1 MDQQELERQREE
13 NMLLKEEIA
22 RLKKDGENQLWSL
35 QKTNEGIKILYKE
48 LDKKNQQLQRLD
60 QLKSDFV
67 STVSHELR
75 TPLAITREG
84 LNLVIDQIPGPINE
98 KQRKVLVT
106 GKQNIDR
113 LNKIIDDLLDISK
126 IEAGKMELKRGFADI
141 RKTLE
146 DLIESYQTVA
156 ALKRIQLRAHLPQ
169 DKVLLYIDTGKIIQV
184 MNNLLNNAYKFTPE
198 NGAIA
203 VRMDIREGDVM
214 ISVQDTGPGINPQD
228 MEKLFGKFQQFG
240 RTHGPGLKGTGLGL
254 AISKNLL
261 ELHGGS
267 IWVQSEV
274 GNGTTFHF
282 TLPLYHKIREEFDQ
296 DFDQLLKKV
305 EAEHQSLTLMILKLV
320 DFKNEVFPESDDAVI
335 CVLDPLVEKLRQ
347 VVSRPGDRVL
357 LYNQQ
362 FIYIVLAKTNRASTT
377 IMAGWIRET
386 ILQSEFMYDKQT
398 VYPVFQ
404 LGVAVFPAE
413 AQDRLSLV
421 KAAQD
426 DLVRKK
432 TALIVD
438 DNPQILHYL
447 QAALSKMGLEVRQA
461 KDGKECL
468 DRIAGKMPDLLV
480 LDLLM
485 PRMSGY
491 EVYSRLKG
499 QPETMHIPIIL
510 LTENPL
516 NMNEAKLHGIDV
528 ASVVSKSEGREKLT
542 GLVKRYI

>member
-1 MDQQELERQREE
+1 MDQPELEKFQEE
-13 NMLLKEEIA
+13 NRLLKEEIV
-22 RLKKDGENQLWSL
+22 RLRKDSDTQLWSL
-35 QKTNEGIKILYKE
+35 QKTNEGLKILYKE
-48 LDKKNQQLQRLD
+48 LDQKNQQLQRLD

-98 KQRKVLVT
+98 KQRKVLLT

-126 IEAGKMELKRGFADI
+126 IEAGKMEVKRGFADL
-141 RKTLE
+141 RKVLE
-146 DLIESYQTVA
+146 ELIESYQTVVA
-156 ALKRIQLRAHLPQ
+156 HKHIQLSAQFPEE
-169 DKVLLYIDTGKIIQV
+169 KVFLYIDADKVIQV

-198 NGAIA
+198 NGS
-203 VRMDIREGDVM
+203 VTVHMVIRESDAM
-214 ISVQDTGPGINPQD
+214 ISVEDTGPGISPQD

-254 AISKNLL
+254 AISKSLV

-274 GNGTTFHF
+274 GKGTAFHF
-282 TLPLYHKIREEFDQ
+282 TLPLYHKIREEFEQ
-296 DFDQLLKKV
+296 DFDHLLKKV
-305 EAEHQSLTLMILKLV
+305 ESENQSLTLMILKLEN
-320 DFKNEVFPESDDAVI
+320 FKGDTSSESEEVVI
-335 CVLDPLVEKLRQ
+335 HILDQLVEKLKQ

-357 LYNQQ
+357 LYNRQCV
-362 FIYIVLAKTNRASTT
+362 YIVLAKTNKASTT
-377 IMAGWIRET
+377 IMAGWIREM
-386 ILQSEFMYDKQT
+386 ILQSEFTYNNKKI
-398 VYPVFQ
+398 YPIFR

-413 AQDRLSLV
+413 AKDRMELV
-421 KAAQD
+421 KVAQE
-426 DLVRKK
+426 DLIRKK
-432 TALIVD
+432 TVLAVD
-438 DNPQILHYL
+438 DNPQILYYL
-447 QAALSKMGLEVRQA
+447 DTILSKMDLGVMQA

-468 DRIAGKMPDLLV
+468 DLIAKKMPDLLI

-485 PRMSGY
+485 PKMNGY

-528 ASVVSKSEGREKLT
+528 SAVVSK
-542 GLVKRYI
+542 